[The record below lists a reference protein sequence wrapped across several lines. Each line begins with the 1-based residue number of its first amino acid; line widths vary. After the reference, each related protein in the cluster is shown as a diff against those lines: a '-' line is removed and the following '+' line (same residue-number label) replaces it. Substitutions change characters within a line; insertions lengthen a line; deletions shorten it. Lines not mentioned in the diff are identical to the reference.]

1 MSLRD
6 FELLEAIRRD
16 DLAYVLTTRYEK
28 PLEGLLSDDT
38 PNLFLQFPSPMMV
51 AAYFGSI
58 KCFEF
63 FTHTGKVDYLD
74 AFVLFFFFIYKI
86 PFYFF
91 IVIASISQLLEET

>member
-28 PLEGLLSDDT
+28 PLEGLLSDDA
-38 PNLFLQFPSPMMV
+38 PSIFLQFPSPMMV

-74 AFVLFFFFIYKI
+74 AFVSFF
-86 PFYFF
+86 
-91 IVIASISQLLEET
+91 